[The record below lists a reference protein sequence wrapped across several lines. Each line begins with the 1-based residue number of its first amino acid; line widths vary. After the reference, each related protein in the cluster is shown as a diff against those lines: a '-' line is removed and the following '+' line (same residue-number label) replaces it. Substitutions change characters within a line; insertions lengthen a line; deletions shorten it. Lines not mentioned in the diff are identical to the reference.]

1 MSAGSLEGALRLQ
14 KFILFAVITLAVV
27 IFGYT
32 LADDM
37 FFAALAFGGN
47 WKIYDKAS
55 IKTSFPSFLLKIKS
69 LGAKFT

>member
-14 KFILFAVITLAVV
+14 KFILFAVIALAVV

-37 FFAALAFGGN
+37 FFAALAFEIN
-47 WKIYDKAS
+47 PNTKVIANNDEM
-55 IKTSFPSFLLKIKS
+55 IFFIIFPL
-69 LGAKFT
+69 